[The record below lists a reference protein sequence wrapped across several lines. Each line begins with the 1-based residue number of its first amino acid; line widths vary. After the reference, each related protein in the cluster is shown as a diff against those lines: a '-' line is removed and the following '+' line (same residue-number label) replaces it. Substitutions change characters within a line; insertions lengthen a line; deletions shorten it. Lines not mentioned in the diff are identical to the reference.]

1 MTLTPDQIEEFRQQG
16 VLRVTG
22 VFSSADLQSVID
34 EVAEFIDRRAVELS
48 AEGKVTDLHR
58 DEPFA
63 RRYALLYAQS
73 QEMGKGLDIMQ
84 QLGPRMFEFLF
95 HPGLLDVLQTLLGPD
110 LTCNPI
116 QHLRAKPP
124 DDFEPHT
131 GPSFHMAPW
140 HQDAA
145 VMMPEAEGSDVITC
159 WLPLQEAKA
168 DMGCMEVI
176 PGLVD
181 DGYLRHQKAG
191 GTTIVPDL
199 MPLHSP
205 RVMECEQGDVIL
217 MSRFTPHRSRP
228 NISDACRWS
237 LDLRYQPTGQHTG
250 RTGHP
255 DFVVRSTDPTPLIDH
270 QAWTKLWKDAFENPK
285 GTVGHRAE

>member
-1 MTLTPDQIEEFRQQG
+1 MTLTPYQIEEFRQQG

-95 HPGLLDVLQTLLGPD
+95 HPGLLDVLQALLGPD

-124 DDFEPHT
+124 DEFEPHT

-145 VMMPEAEGSDVITC
+145 VMMPEARPRFSGDPRPESTPSSWAASVKPMEMPAPTEADRPTRKVC
-159 WLPLQEAKA
+159 QVSCVAKA
-168 DMGCMEVI
+168 AAKIGASVDTEPSI
-176 PGLVD
+176 KPARPG
-181 DGYLRHQKAG
+181 
-191 GTTIVPDL
+191 
-199 MPLHSP
+199 
-205 RVMECEQGDVIL
+205 
-217 MSRFTPHRSRP
+217 
-228 NISDACRWS
+228 
-237 LDLRYQPTGQHTG
+237 
-250 RTGHP
+250 
-255 DFVVRSTDPTPLIDH
+255 
-270 QAWTKLWKDAFENPK
+270 WT
-285 GTVGHRAE
+285 